1 MSNYHNSETADGCS
15 CGPGR
20 SNKLQL
26 KKTGYKR
33 TKHNVKRKKTQMKCF
48 FVTIKLHKLHAYSKE
63 LMANM
68 QLQYCMNCDI
78 NTHYLHPFLPHS
90 SFNCVSFTCFH
101 FFWSLLH
108 FVLLQHFFIWDFL
121 SFVVPDPSGPP

>member
-1 MSNYHNSETADGCS
+1 MGVAVALRGQIS
-15 CGPGR
+15 CNR
-20 SNKLQL
+20 LQKNKTQC
-26 KKTGYKR
+26 KK
-33 TKHNVKRKKTQMKCF
+33 KKTQMKCF

-78 NTHYLHPFLPHS
+78 NTHYLHPFLPHNAKESSS

-121 SFVVPDPSGPP
+121 SCIVPDPSGPP